1 MESIWTTHENPLI
14 SNSLFFFFRKK
25 DEERKKYRTT
35 RVGGNVRSPGRV
47 RSFRNFQSQ
56 REGAR
61 ESWEVRSCAF
71 FFFFIFSR
79 AIPIDISR
87 KESTISLI
95 ESFTAKEPTIP
106 NWRLDLVSGIPIGR
120 SWSWNIGQSSEFSS
134 EIVDRSMRPHGLQI
148 DRRCDVYI

>member
-71 FFFFIFSR
+71 FFFLSFHEQSQSIFR
-79 AIPIDISR
+79 AKNPR
-87 KESTISLI
+87 YSLI

>member
-71 FFFFIFSR
+71 FFFYLFTSNPNRYFAQRIH
-79 AIPIDISR
+79 DIRSLNLSPQR
-87 KESTISLI
+87 NRRFQIGASISYREYRSDDRDREI
-95 ESFTAKEPTIP
+95 SD
-106 NWRLDLVSGIPIGR
+106 NRVSLVQR
-120 SWSWNIGQSSEFSS
+120 
-134 EIVDRSMRPHGLQI
+134 
-148 DRRCDVYI
+148 